1 MSAKLVFLTLFSSIC
16 AGCTVHF
23 FWQCLRAPHV
33 LTCERWHKYVAYIY
47 FICVWIG
54 VGYCI
59 FRGVEATVQWIPRS
73 WVQYSD
79 DGDGPMWVGDSLAGT
94 VAFIG
99 SILLVEEI
107 AKIAQK
113 LADAAKGRNR

>member
-1 MSAKLVFLTLFSSIC
+1 
-16 AGCTVHF
+16 
-23 FWQCLRAPHV
+23 
-33 LTCERWHKYVAYIY
+33 
-47 FICVWIG
+47 
-54 VGYCI
+54 
-59 FRGVEATVQWIPRS
+59 
-73 WVQYSD
+73 
-79 DGDGPMWVGDSLAGT
+79 MWVGDSLAGT